1 MKKTRII
8 LNPEADTGRG
18 AAQQQL
24 IADVA
29 SRYVEAEIVLSER
42 KGHAR
47 QLAQDAAGADY
58 DLIVAAGGDGTIHE
72 VVNGMMSVPGCRA
85 NLGVIPVGSG
95 NDFAFA
101 LGLTPDVEAAVV
113 RLFTGAV
120 RRIDVARVED
130 ENGRFVIMDNNF
142 GIGFDA
148 MVVVQTERIRKIHG
162 FLKYFAA
169 VLKSIVFY
177 YHTPRLHIRYDNE
190 EIEQKTLM
198 LYVGNGVRG
207 GGGFLL
213 TPEARQDDGLL
224 DICQVD
230 PIGRLAM
237 MEVLSHAMK
246 GTHVSKSY
254 VHMRLSREITIR
266 LHEPA
271 PIHVDGEI
279 FAYPEDVL
287 QQITITCLPGA
298 LRVVV

>member
-1 MKKTRII
+1 
-8 LNPEADTGRG
+8 
-18 AAQQQL
+18 
-24 IADVA
+24 
-29 SRYVEAEIVLSER
+29 
-42 KGHAR
+42 
-47 QLAQDAAGADY
+47 
-58 DLIVAAGGDGTIHE
+58 
-72 VVNGMMSVPGCRA
+72 
-85 NLGVIPVGSG
+85 
-95 NDFAFA
+95 
-101 LGLTPDVEAAVV
+101 
-113 RLFTGAV
+113 
-120 RRIDVARVED
+120 
-130 ENGRFVIMDNNF
+130 MDNNF

-169 VLKSIVFY
+169 VLKSIAFY
-177 YHTPRLHIRYDNE
+177 YHTPRLHIRYDDE

-198 LYVGNGVRG
+198 LYVGNGTRG

-213 TPEARQDDGLL
+213 TPDARQDDGLL

-246 GTHVSKSY
+246 GTHVSKPY
-254 VHMRLSREITIR
+254 IQMRLSRKITIR

-271 PIHVDGEI
+271 PVHVDGEI
-279 FAYPEDVL
+279 FAYPEDIL